1 LWAHVS
7 LDDFT
12 IITIYKG
19 LRNVFGFVIIIWFI
33 VYLLSCMQLKH
44 DKPPIPKV
52 WPIKLVT
59 NITQCE
65 VDALGRTTFVLVLGA
80 SHVTPIT

>member
-1 LWAHVS
+1 
-7 LDDFT
+7 
-12 IITIYKG
+12 
-19 LRNVFGFVIIIWFI
+19 
-33 VYLLSCMQLKH
+33 MQLKH

-59 NITQCE
+59 NITIE

-80 SHVTPIT
+80 FHVTPIT